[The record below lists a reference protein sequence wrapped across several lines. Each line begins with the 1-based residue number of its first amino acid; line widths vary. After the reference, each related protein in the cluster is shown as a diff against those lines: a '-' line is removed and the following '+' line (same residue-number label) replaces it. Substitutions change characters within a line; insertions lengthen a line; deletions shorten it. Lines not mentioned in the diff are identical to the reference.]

1 MHAERF
7 RIRHVEVKG
16 DIPFSSENLFYSFSP
31 EKNTAWTSRHLLK
44 YDEIR
49 LFLHLASFFRNQVG

>member
-1 MHAERF
+1 M
-7 RIRHVEVKG
+7 
-16 DIPFSSENLFYSFSP
+16 PFSSENLFYSFSP